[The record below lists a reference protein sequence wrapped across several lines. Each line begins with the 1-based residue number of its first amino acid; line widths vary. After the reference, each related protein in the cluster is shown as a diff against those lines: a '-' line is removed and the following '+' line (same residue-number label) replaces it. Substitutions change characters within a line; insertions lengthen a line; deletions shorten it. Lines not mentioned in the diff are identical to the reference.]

1 MLQSLLL
8 GEISQNDYLSMNNIT
23 LIYKK
28 LPKKIY
34 GFVFRYKTR
43 NVIAINQNIS
53 EQKKKMTILHEFT
66 HLELSH
72 LDKKRYL
79 LEFKIEDVEDEAD
92 RYIKFILESIN
103 FN

>member
-8 GEISQNDYLSMNNIT
+8 GEVSQNDYLSMNEIT

-28 LPKKIY
+28 LPKKVY
-34 GFVFRYKTR
+34 GFVFKYKTR

-53 EQKKKMTILHEFT
+53 EQKKKMTILHEFA

-79 LEFKIEDVEDEAD
+79 LEFKIENIEDEAD
-92 RYIKFILESIN
+92 RYIKFIMDNL
-103 FN
+103 